1 MSKVITM
8 RAQAHQQNNS
18 SRQHN
23 RYTLIALE
31 FRWLVLLVVLLVFV
45 LSSSLLMFV
54 AFTVAVDVI
63 GACGLFIV
71 VDINVAVVAVILA
84 VLLLILLLVLSLLL

>member
-1 MSKVITM
+1 M
-8 RAQAHQQNNS
+8 
-18 SRQHN
+18 
-23 RYTLIALE
+23 
-31 FRWLVLLVVLLVFV
+31 

-63 GACGLFIV
+63 AACGLFIV